1 MSDNKI
7 IENEDGFLVFPAKK
21 GDYVLAR
28 RSEVAGGRPD
38 EGNSSIIY
46 LKSGPSIYVA
56 AKMSEIGRALGAEL
70 ANVRKGD

>member
-7 IENEDGFLVFPAKK
+7 IEDEDGFLVFAAKK
-21 GDYVLAR
+21 GDFVLAR
-28 RSEVAGGRPD
+28 RSEIAGGRPD
-38 EGNSSIIY
+38 EGNSCILY

-56 AKMSEIGRALGAEL
+56 AKISEVGRALGAEL